1 MSYSIECAGFEEVC
15 GSYICFFFCL
25 GKYGTSNV
33 IR

>member
-15 GSYICFFFCL
+15 SSYICVFCL

-33 IR
+33 IH